1 MPVWFA
7 HNKTTRNAVFL
18 QDRRAH
24 SNKLLDSLPQA
35 SRKRLLAVAEPVALE
50 YKQVLATKGGAL
62 THAFFPTTSFIS
74 LLVPS
79 DKGRIEVAIVGREG
93 LFGLGVAFGVRESD
107 VEAIVQGAGA
117 ALKVSAPDL
126 RRFLKDDRAF
136 RERLDRYAYVMLNVL
151 ARNAACNRFHR
162 VEQRMARWLL
172 MSADRAQSA
181 MFDITHAFLAEM
193 LGVRRVGVTT
203 TANKLQDQGLIT
215 YSRGTVAI
223 RDRDGLK
230 RLACGCYREDHET
243 YKKHFG

>member
-1 MPVWFA
+1 ML
-7 HNKTTRNAVFL
+7 L
-18 QDRRAH
+18 QDRRALT
-24 SNKLLDSLPQA
+24 NKLIDSLPAA

-50 YKQVLATKGGAL
+50 YKRILATSGEAL
-62 THAFFPTTSFIS
+62 THAWFPTTAFIS
-74 LLVPS
+74 LLVPG

-107 VEAIVQGAGA
+107 VEAIVQGAGTALRVPA
-117 ALKVSAPDL
+117 ADL
-126 RRFLKDDRAF
+126 RRLLKDDRAL
-136 RERLDRYAYVMLNVL
+136 RERLDRYAYVMLTVL
-151 ARNAACNRFHR
+151 ARNASCNRFHR

-203 TANKLQDQGLIT
+203 AANKLQDQGIIT

-223 RDRDGLK
+223 RDGDGLK
-230 RLACGCYREDHET
+230 RTACSCYREDVET
-243 YKKHFG
+243 YNKHFG

>member
-1 MPVWFA
+1 ML
-7 HNKTTRNAVFL
+7 L
-18 QDRRAH
+18 QDRRAL
-24 SNKLLDSLPQA
+24 SNKLVDSLPAA
-35 SRKRLLAVAEPVALE
+35 SRKRLLAVAEPVTLE
-50 YKQVLATKGGAL
+50 YKQVIATKGGAL
-62 THAFFPTTSFIS
+62 AAAWFPTTSFIS
-74 LLVPS
+74 MLVPS

-107 VEAIVQGAGA
+107 VEAIVQGAGT
-117 ALKVSAPDL
+117 ALRVSAADL
-126 RRFLKDDRAF
+126 RRLLKDDRAL
-136 RERLDRYAYVMLNVL
+136 RERIDRYAYVMLNVL
-151 ARNAACNRFHR
+151 ARNASCNRFHR

-181 MFDITHAFLAEM
+181 MFGITHAFLAEM

-203 TANKLQDQGLIT
+203 AATKLQDQGFIT

-230 RLACGCYREDHET
+230 RTACSCYREDLET